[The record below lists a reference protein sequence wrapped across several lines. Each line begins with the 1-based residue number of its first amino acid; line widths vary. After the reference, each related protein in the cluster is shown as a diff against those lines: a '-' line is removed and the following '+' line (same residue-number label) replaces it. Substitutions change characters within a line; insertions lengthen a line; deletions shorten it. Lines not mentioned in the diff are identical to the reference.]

1 MYWINDRAGHDVGL
15 DKGIVRIV
23 ACVGMLPIEAKL
35 FSVHKLARVLI
46 VGLCSYYLLFRLS
59 LVQIV
64 RI

>member
-1 MYWINDRAGHDVGL
+1 MYWINDRAGHDIGL

-23 ACVGMLPIEAKL
+23 ACVGMFPIEAKL
-35 FSVHKLARVLI
+35 FSVHKLVRVLI

-64 RI
+64 GV